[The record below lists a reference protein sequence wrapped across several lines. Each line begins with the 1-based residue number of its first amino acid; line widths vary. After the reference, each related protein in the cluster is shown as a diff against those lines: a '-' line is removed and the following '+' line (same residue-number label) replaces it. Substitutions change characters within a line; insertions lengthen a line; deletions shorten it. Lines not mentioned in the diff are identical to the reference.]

1 MRKSELKIKLSKLAF
16 QVTQNAATEPPF
28 TGEFFDFFED
38 GVYKCICCD
47 SELFS
52 SKHKFNSSTGWPS
65 FYSCVNEKVIDE
77 IEDNTFGMKRIEV
90 VCSNCK
96 AHLGHVFDDGPKP
109 SSRRYCIN
117 SVALSFDKND

>member
-1 MRKSELKIKLSKLAF
+1 MRKSELKNKLSKLAF

-47 SELFS
+47 TKLFS

-65 FYSCVNEKVIDE
+65 FNSCINEKVIDE
-77 IEDNTFGMKRIEV
+77 IDDNTFGMIRVEV

-96 AHLGHVFDDGPKP
+96 AHLGHVFEDGPEPTYK
-109 SSRRYCIN
+109 RYCIN
-117 SVALSFDKND
+117 SVALSFVKDD

>member
-1 MRKSELKIKLSKLAF
+1 MRKSGLKNKLSKLAF

-47 SELFS
+47 TKLFS

-65 FYSCVNEKVIDE
+65 FNSCINEKVIDE
-77 IEDNTFGMKRIEV
+77 IDDNTFGMIRVEV

-96 AHLGHVFDDGPKP
+96 AHLGHVFEDGPEPTYK
-109 SSRRYCIN
+109 RYCIN
-117 SVALSFDKND
+117 SVALSFVKDD